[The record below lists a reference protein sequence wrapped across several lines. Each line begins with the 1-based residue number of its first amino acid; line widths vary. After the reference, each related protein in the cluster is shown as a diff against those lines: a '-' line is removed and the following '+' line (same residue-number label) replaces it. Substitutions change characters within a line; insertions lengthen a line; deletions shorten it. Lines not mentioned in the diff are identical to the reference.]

1 MEQLTIPDWLSYSVR
16 LALTP
21 EEIETEP
28 IMTCPDGLSLVEY
41 PGTNMFKRRAILYDN
56 NGDKIVT
63 LLWQPHSS
71 IIDSRNMLVEVANPL
86 LYSTKYLHLPELLQK
101 IHCNT
106 WVSLSR
112 LDLATDFQPTPAQQQ
127 VIDMLQQ
134 GSIYVQGKREG
145 TMWHS
150 YNCADKYVTRRPHQ
164 MAWGNKASQ
173 IKWKLYNKSK
183 EIYET
188 TPTGRTWCN
197 KPYIADYWSR
207 NGFASDRDTWR
218 LEVSIMGSG
227 QLQWHGHRLAW
238 DIVSDPDTYTSLY
251 YDLYETRMKM
261 RLNQGHTNKRYDE
274 VVEFLRTPDTTP
286 ERIRKAEPGEE
297 RTRVTYAST
306 LRALV
311 KELDRP
317 EIQTTPAIHQP
328 ILDTLGHIVH
338 ISGLGGYFAAMMG
351 QGFESWAEDY
361 TNNRGMATA
370 IPQQRNESE
379 KTELGHEELNPGEAT
394 V

>member
-1 MEQLTIPDWLSYSVR
+1 MEQLTNLDWLSYSVR
-16 LALTP
+16 LALSP
-21 EEIETEP
+21 VEIENEP
-28 IMTCPDGLSLVEY
+28 IMSCPDGLSLVEY
-41 PGTNMFKRRAILYDN
+41 PGTNMFKKRAILYDH
-56 NGDKIVT
+56 NGDKIIT

-106 WVSLSR
+106 WVGLSR

-150 YNCADKYVTRRPHQ
+150 YNCADKYVTRHPHQ
-164 MAWGNKASQ
+164 IAWGNKASQ

-207 NGFASDRDTWR
+207 NGFSEDRDTWR

-227 QLQWHGHRLAW
+227 QLQWHGRRLAW
-238 DIVSDPDTYTSLY
+238 DIVSSAETYTSLY

-317 EIQTTPAIHQP
+317 EIMATPAIHQP

-351 QGFESWAEDY
+351 KGFEAWADDY
-361 TNNRGMATA
+361 TNYRGMATA

-379 KTELGHEELNPGEAT
+379 HKQLGNEELNPGETT

>member
-1 MEQLTIPDWLSYSVR
+1 
-16 LALTP
+16 
-21 EEIETEP
+21 
-28 IMTCPDGLSLVEY
+28 
-41 PGTNMFKRRAILYDN
+41 
-56 NGDKIVT
+56 
-63 LLWQPHSS
+63 
-71 IIDSRNMLVEVANPL
+71 
-86 LYSTKYLHLPELLQK
+86 
-101 IHCNT
+101 
-106 WVSLSR
+106 
-112 LDLATDFQPTPAQQQ
+112 
-127 VIDMLQQ
+127 
-134 GSIYVQGKREG
+134 
-145 TMWHS
+145 MWHS
-150 YNCADKYVTRRPHQ
+150 YNCADKYVTRQPHQ
-164 MAWGNKASQ
+164 LAWGNKASQ

-183 EIYET
+183 EIYDT

-197 KPYIADYWSR
+197 KPYIADYWKQ
-207 NGFASDRDTWR
+207 NGFREDCDTWR

-227 QLQWHGHRLAW
+227 QLQWHGRRLAW
-238 DIVSDPDTYTSLY
+238 DIVSNADTYTSLY

-261 RLNQGHTNKRYDE
+261 RLNQGHANKRYDE
-274 VVEFLRTPDTTP
+274 VVEFLRTPDTIP

-317 EIQTTPAIHQP
+317 EIMATPAIHLP

-351 QGFESWAEDY
+351 QGYESWADDY
-361 TNNRGMATA
+361 INNRGMATA

-379 KTELGHEELNPGEAT
+379 HTKLGDEELNPGEST

>member
-1 MEQLTIPDWLSYSVR
+1 MEQLTALDWLSYSVR
-16 LALTP
+16 LALSP
-21 EEIETEP
+21 EEIETQP
-28 IMTCPDGLSLVEY
+28 IMACPDGLSLVEY
-41 PGTNMFKRRAILYDN
+41 PGTNMFKKRAIVYDT
-56 NGDKIVT
+56 NGDKIIT

-86 LYSTKYLHLPELLQK
+86 LYTTKYLHLPELLQK
-101 IHCNT
+101 IHCCT

-127 VIDMLQQ
+127 IIDMLQQ

-150 YNCADKYVTRRPHQ
+150 YDCAAKYVSRQPHQ

-173 IKWKLYNKSK
+173 IKWKLYNKTK
-183 EIYET
+183 EIFET

-227 QLQWHGHRLAW
+227 QLQWHGQRLAW

-251 YDLYETRMKM
+251 YDLYNTRMKM

-274 VVEFLRTPDTTP
+274 VVEFLRTPDNTP
-286 ERIRKAEPGEE
+286 DRIRKAEPGEE

-317 EIQTTPAIHQP
+317 EIMATPAIHQP
-328 ILDTLGHIVH
+328 ILDTLGHIVK
-338 ISGLGGYFAAMMG
+338 ISGLGGYFSAMMG

-361 TNNRGMATA
+361 TNKRGTATA
-370 IPQQRNESE
+370 IPLQRNESE
-379 KTELGHEELNPGEAT
+379 NTESRNEELSC
-394 V
+394 

>member
-1 MEQLTIPDWLSYSVR
+1 MEQLTAIDWLSYSVR
-16 LALTP
+16 LALSP
-21 EEIETEP
+21 EEIETQP
-28 IMTCPDGLSLVEY
+28 VMACPDGLSLVEY
-41 PGTNMFKRRAILYDN
+41 PGTNMFKRRAILYDH
-56 NGDKIVT
+56 NGDKIIT

-71 IIDSRNMLVEVANPL
+71 IIDARNMLVEVANPL
-86 LYSTKYLHLPELLQK
+86 LYTNKYLHLPELLQK
-101 IHCNT
+101 IHCCT

-150 YNCADKYVTRRPHQ
+150 YDCAAKYVSRQPHQ

-173 IKWKLYNKSK
+173 IKWKLYNKTK
-183 EIYET
+183 EIFEK

-251 YDLYETRMKM
+251 YDLYNTRMKM

-286 ERIRKAEPGEE
+286 DRIRKAEPGEE

-317 EIQTTPAIHQP
+317 EIHSTPAIHQP
-328 ILDTLGHIVH
+328 ILDTLGHIVK
-338 ISGLGGYFAAMMG
+338 ISGLGGYFSAMMG
-351 QGFESWAEDY
+351 QGFESWADDY
-361 TNNRGMATA
+361 TKNRGMATA
-370 IPQQRNESE
+370 TPLQRSE
-379 KTELGHEELNPGEAT
+379 KENTELWNEEHSC
-394 V
+394 